1 MKLCKTSE
9 NIYYKPLYPILASLF
24 MEEFE
29 QQALTTFGLTP
40 KSWLRY
46 VDDTFVLWPH
56 SAHDLDKFHK
66 HLNNQNSSISTICP
80 VLTAHLISKA
90 LT

>member
-1 MKLCKTSE
+1 
-9 NIYYKPLYPILASLF
+9 

-29 QQALTTFGLTP
+29 QQVLTTFG
-40 KSWLRY
+40 LRY
-46 VDDTFVLWPH
+46 VDDTFVLWPR
-56 SAHDLDKFHK
+56 SVHDLDKFHK
-66 HLNNQNSSISTICP
+66 HLNNQNSSISKICP